1 MKVKFKIF
9 FCVFMIAV
17 FCFGSVSVVY
27 AKTDSDISLSVATQI
42 VKDYY
47 DFQSDGYK
55 VVPAFIYRYNGY
67 LYMLW
72 IGPKGVSDD
81 GLHFTNA
88 YGSKG
93 LSCGSGSGDYVCL
106 KFDND
111 NVYSKP
117 TIVAKDNDCVYGI
130 GQGNGLTEA
139 NLLTNTVDSYYDIT
153 GLNGDKLFT
162 QGTNPSPTPTN
173 PSPNPT
179 PDLNTLSTSLS
190 KVFQTSGMILQ
201 EIVALLPILL
211 PVLVTFLAIRKG
223 IRFTLQTLR
232 SS

>member
-1 MKVKFKIF
+1 MKNKLKIVL
-9 FCVFMIAV
+9 CVVMIVV
-17 FCFGSVSVVY
+17 FSFGTCSVAYS
-27 AKTDSDISLSVATQI
+27 KTSTDISLSVATQI

-47 DFQSDGYK
+47 DFQADGYK
-55 VVPAFIYRYNGY
+55 VVPAFIYRYNGH

-72 IGPKGVSDD
+72 ISSKGVSDD

-88 YGSKG
+88 YGSSG
-93 LSCGSGSGDYVCL
+93 LSSGSGSGDYVCL
-106 KFDND
+106 KFDDD

-139 NLLTNTVDSYYDIT
+139 NLLTNTVDSYYDIS

-162 QGTNPSPTPTN
+162 QGTS

-179 PDLNTLSTSLS
+179 PDSNTLSTSLS
-190 KVFQTSGMILQ
+190 KVFQTSGTILQ
-201 EIVALLPILL
+201 EILAVLPILL

-223 IRFTLQTLR
+223 IRFSLKILR
-232 SS
+232 TA